1 MDAGTQI
8 FYSYALCIGCL
19 TALGSYNKYNNNC
32 YKWEN
37 LCHEKPHYSTF
48 KYKYRYTFR
57 YIFRVISCSYS
68 YLIWVKIANDY
79 IIDRLVWWV
88 LTACFVSACRDCV
101 YLCLLNS
108 GTSFVAGFAI
118 FSVLGFMAFEQ
129 GVDISMVA
137 ESGNLNNSS
146 SFMSIFFPYIS
157 HTLMHIS
164 LLLPGPGL
172 AFIAYPRA
180 VAMMPMPQLW
190 SICFFLMIILLG
202 LDSEVRA
209 HFL

>member
-1 MDAGTQI
+1 M
-8 FYSYALCIGCL
+8 
-19 TALGSYNKYNNNC
+19 NKWN
-32 YKWEN
+32 
-37 LCHEKPHYSTF
+37 
-48 KYKYRYTFR
+48 
-57 YIFRVISCSYS
+57 
-68 YLIWVKIANDY
+68 WVKTANDC
-79 IIDRLVWWV
+79 IIDRLLWWV

-118 FSVLGFMAFEQ
+118 FSVLGFMALEQ

-137 ESGNLNNSS
+137 ESGNLNNSGF
-146 SFMSIFFPYIS
+146 FMSVFLTLWNKCFLYIS
-157 HTLMHIS
+157 HTLIHIS
-164 LLLPGPGL
+164 LILPGPGL

-209 HFL
+209 HCLSSTW